1 MLFWTQ
7 PQVVRLQQTVSVQQV
22 AQCGAIQTRCIVMD
36 KTTQDLGLAQTRP
49 LMVPSRRP
57 VETRLVTKNGG
68 SIQILQ
74 WAIDRDRQIQQIQ
87 ASAVSFISSGRH

>member
-1 MLFWTQ
+1 MSSMGGAHVQGSTEFCRLPDLNKKRRVYLQ
-7 PQVVRLQQTVSVQQV
+7 SHPVVRLQQTVLVQQV

-49 LMVPSRRP
+49 LMVPSQGP

-68 SIQILQ
+68 IQILQ
-74 WAIDRDRQIQQIQ
+74 
-87 ASAVSFISSGRH
+87 